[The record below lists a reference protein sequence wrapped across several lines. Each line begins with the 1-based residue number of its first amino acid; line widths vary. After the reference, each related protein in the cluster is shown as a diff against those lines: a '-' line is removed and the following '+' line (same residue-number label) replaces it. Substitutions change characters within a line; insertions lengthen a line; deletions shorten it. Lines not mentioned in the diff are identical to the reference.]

1 LWELCQ
7 APTNADAIQEARR
20 LQGVIALADSVL
32 ISIGV
37 SSQQCQH
44 LFTFALTDFQ
54 VGGMKQILH
63 CLFGYGKMPR
73 RPLLPMPD
81 ETVDPIFANEYVVNV
96 LEEERKFM

>member
-1 LWELCQ
+1 
-7 APTNADAIQEARR
+7 
-20 LQGVIALADSVL
+20 
-32 ISIGV
+32 
-37 SSQQCQH
+37 
-44 LFTFALTDFQ
+44 
-54 VGGMKQILH
+54 MKQILH